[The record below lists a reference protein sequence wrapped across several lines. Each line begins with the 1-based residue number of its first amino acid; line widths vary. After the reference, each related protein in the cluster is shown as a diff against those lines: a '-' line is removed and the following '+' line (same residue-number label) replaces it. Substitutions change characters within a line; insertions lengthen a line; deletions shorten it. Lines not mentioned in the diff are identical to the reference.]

1 MTETPAGGP
10 SERPPRPTLSDSPG
24 AGPRRRYSPDT
35 KRTSRS
41 RAGESVAD
49 ARNWP
54 GMTLIAVGLVALAAT
69 LTAAGYGFTGWTV
82 VGAVVAAVC
91 LIGGATLV
99 VVEHRRIRAH
109 EGDRLRDPG
118 GH

>member
-1 MTETPAGGP
+1 MSHIPKE
-10 SERPPRPTLSDSPG
+10 PTGATFSDAPG
-24 AGPRRRYSPDT
+24 SGRRRRYSPDT

-54 GMTLIAVGLVALAAT
+54 GLTLLGIGLVALAAT
-69 LTAAGYGFTGWTV
+69 LTAAGYGFGGWAV
-82 VGAVVAAVC
+82 VGAVVTAVC
-91 LIGGATLV
+91 LVAGVALV
-99 VVEHRRIRAH
+99 AAEHRRVRARA
-109 EGDRLRDPG
+109 GGQLRDPG